1 MKALSEEI
9 RKLGI
14 FSKLLQTIRIDMRV
28 HREVK
33 LSFVILIVKMK
44 IKEMS
49 TLITYEWHHGLNCY
63 RKQDKLGR

>member
-1 MKALSEEI
+1 MGPRKNGYKKMKALSEEI

-49 TLITYEWHHGLNCY
+49 TLITYE
-63 RKQDKLGR
+63 

>member
-28 HREVK
+28 HSEVK

-49 TLITYEWHHGLNCY
+49 TLITYE
-63 RKQDKLGR
+63 